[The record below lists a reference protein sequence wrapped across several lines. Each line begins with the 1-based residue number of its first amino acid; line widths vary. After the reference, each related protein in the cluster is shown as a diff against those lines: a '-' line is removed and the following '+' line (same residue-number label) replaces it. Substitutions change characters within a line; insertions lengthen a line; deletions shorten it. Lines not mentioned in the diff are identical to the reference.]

1 MLTANDAVDE
11 NALRAAGNEI
21 VDWHRLL
28 RLSQNERAVSVVY
41 SRLRSGLAH
50 LVPSDV
56 LDQMRRNALVSD
68 FAMLHLE
75 TRLRD
80 SLAALAQTQTRV
92 MLLKGAAL
100 AYSVYGDVRARPMS
114 DIDMLVDAND
124 AEKARRAMLQTGW
137 HEVAGG
143 VPDSLYEQH
152 QHLPP
157 LKDTRGPDLH
167 LEIHTALFPQPQ
179 PFAFGSEDLW
189 SRARL
194 LDEAVGKTF
203 VPDLA
208 HSLLFA
214 CLHFAW
220 SHQVCF
226 GAWRTVR
233 DVDAIARRP
242 DFDWDE
248 FVAVAR
254 RTRGETSCY
263 WTLRIARSAS
273 GVEVPARVLVELRPR
288 RNAYLLRALEHHFL
302 TNLVLGQS
310 SCPSTTLS
318 HALWEVGLMPRRS
331 GHGNI
336 RPWDR
341 EDEFVASD
349 DATPAE
355 LVRAHRVRSML
366 ASPAYVLRLLSTA
379 R

>member
-28 RLSQNERAVSVVY
+28 RLAQNERAVSVVY
-41 SRLRSGLAH
+41 SRLHSGLAH
-50 LVPSDV
+50 LVPNDV
-56 LDQMRRNALVSD
+56 LEQMRRIALISD

-100 AYSVYGDVRARPMS
+100 AYSVYGDARARPMS
-114 DIDMLVDAND
+114 DIDILVDASD
-124 AEKARRAMLQTGW
+124 AETARGAMLQAGW
-137 HEVAGG
+137 REVAGG
-143 VPDSLYEQH
+143 VPDRLYEQH
-152 QHLPP
+152 HHLPP
-157 LKDTRGPDLH
+157 LQDTRAPDLH
-167 LEIHTALFPQPQ
+167 LEIHTALFPRRQ
-179 PFAFGSEDLW
+179 PFALETGALW
-189 SRARL
+189 SRARSF
-194 LDEAVGKTF
+194 DEAVGRAF
-203 VPDLA
+203 VPDMV

-220 SHQVCF
+220 SHQACF

-242 DFDWDE
+242 ELDWDE

-263 WTLRIARSAS
+263 WTLRIARAAA
-273 GVEVPARVLVELRPR
+273 GVEVPARVLAELRPR

-310 SCPSTTLS
+310 TCPSTTLS
-318 HALWEVGLMPRRS
+318 NALWEVGLMPRRS

-336 RPWDR
+336 RPWDSD
-341 EDEFVASD
+341 DEFVASGQ
-349 DATPAE
+349 AAPAE
-355 LVRAHRVRSML
+355 LVRAHRVRSLL